1 MFKADGSYVRR
12 VVPSPQPKRIVESDA
27 ITALIQRD
35 HLVICNG
42 GGGVP
47 VVENA
52 NGYRGIEAVIDKDL
66 SAALLARQIEAD
78 ALLILTDADAV
89 YLDWGKPTQRPLAQV
104 TPELLRGMQ
113 FDAGSMGRKWPPAAS
128 LLKPATALPDR
139 RAGRRRGDPG
149 GRERHVDS

>member
-1 MFKADGSYVRR
+1 M
-12 VVPSPQPKRIVESDA
+12 VPSPQPKRIVESDA

-113 FDAGSMGRKWPPAAS
+113 FDAGSMGPKVAACREFVE
-128 LLKPATALPDR
+128 ACNGIAGIGALNDG
-139 RAGRRRGDPG
+139 AGSG

>member
-1 MFKADGSYVRR
+1 M
-12 VVPSPQPKRIVESDA
+12 
-27 ITALIQRD
+27 
-35 HLVICNG
+35 ICNG

-104 TPELLRGMQ
+104 TPELLRVCSSTP
-113 FDAGSMGRKWPPAAS
+113 DRWGRRWPPAAS
-128 LLKPATALPDR
+128 SLKPAT
-139 RAGRRRGDPG
+139 G
-149 GRERHVDS
+149 